1 MSLLLQD
8 VRHSY
13 ALTEVLGG
21 VGLALS
27 PGRVLALVGQ
37 HPARS
42 ARCARKHTEADRPAI
57 EQLLDAERNHVR

>member
-27 PGRVLALVGQ
+27 PGRVLALAGW
-37 HPARS
+37 
-42 ARCARKHTEADRPAI
+42 TT
-57 EQLLDAERNHVR
+57 LLATPR

>member
-1 MSLLLQD
+1 MSLLLQN

-27 PGRVLALVGQ
+27 PGRVLALVG
-37 HPARS
+37 PS
-42 ARCARKHTEADRPAI
+42 GCGKTT
-57 EQLLDAERNHVR
+57 LLHL